1 MPASLVS
8 HDAAV
13 WSGWS
18 ERLRRDDHDALRAVF
33 DHAYA
38 PLVRFAEGLVRDP
51 GIAADF
57 AQEAFVRLW
66 EHRAS
71 IDPGQ
76 SLRAW
81 LFRTVR
87 NLALNHHRDGRT
99 RERLLDDA
107 GIEATAAVPRPFVA
121 PDAALEAEELL
132 ERVRAGIASLPP
144 RQREALELSRF
155 QGLSHAEIADVMSC
169 APRTVNNHLVRAL
182 EALRQHLAP
191 VGSFVTTL
199 LGVLS

>member
-1 MPASLVS
+1 MTAIDLS
-8 HDAAV
+8 DDTADWAD
-13 WSGWS
+13 WAR
-18 ERLRRDDHDALRAVF
+18 RLRRDDHAALRAAF
-33 DHAYA
+33 DRAYA
-38 PLVRFAEGLVRDP
+38 PLVRFADSLVRDP
-51 GIAADF
+51 GLAADF

-66 EHRAS
+66 EHRAT
-71 IDPGQ
+71 IDPAQ

-99 RERLLDDA
+99 RDRLLDDVT
-107 GIEATAAVPRPFVA
+107 IDDSAAVPRAFVA
-121 PDAALEAEELL
+121 PDAAVEAAELL
-132 ERVRAGIASLPP
+132 DRVHAGIAALPP

-155 QGLSHAEIADVMSC
+155 QGLSHAEIAEVMAC

-182 EALRQHLAP
+182 ESLRHYLAP